1 MVKLPMIL
9 VNFKTFKEATG
20 QNAVKLAKV
29 CEKVAK
35 DTGFTIAICV
45 QAADLYRISQATKIP
60 VFAQHIDP
68 IGYGPF
74 TGHNLAECIKENGAM
89 GTLINHSE
97 YWLDRESIRKCIGR
111 AKEAKLSTVVCVPDP
126 QTATGVAQLKP
137 DFIVLEP
144 PELIGGEVSVS
155 TAEPYLIEDTI
166 EKVKKLWNIPV
177 LVGAGIKNQRDV
189 SIALKLGASG
199 VVVATH
205 MMQTDNPEIVLKE
218 LVEGLREGVPAK
230 KKGR

>member
-9 VNFKTFKEATG
+9 VNFKAYREATG
-20 QNAVKLAKV
+20 QNAVKLAKI
-29 CEKVAK
+29 CEKVSK
-35 DTGFTIAICV
+35 DSGFTIAISV
-45 QAADLYRISQATKIP
+45 QTADIYRVSQASKVP

-68 IGYGPF
+68 IGFGPF
-74 TGHNLAECIKENGAM
+74 TGHNLAECIKENGAA

-111 AKEAKLSTVVCVPDP
+111 AKEAKLSTIVCVPDP
-126 QTATGVAQLKP
+126 QAATGVAQLKP

-166 EKVKKLWNIPV
+166 EKVKKMWKIPV
-177 LVGAGIKNQRDV
+177 LVGAGIKNKRDV

-205 MMQTDNPEIVLKE
+205 MIETDDPETILKE
-218 LVEGLREGVPAK
+218 LVEGLREGMPEK
-230 KKGR
+230 KR

>member
-9 VNFKTFKEATG
+9 VNFKVFKEATG
-20 QNAVKLAKV
+20 LNAVKLAKM

-35 DTGFTIAICV
+35 ETGFTIAVAV
-45 QAADLYRISQATKIP
+45 QAADVYRVSQAVGIP
-60 VFAQHIDP
+60 VLAQHIDP
-68 IGYGPF
+68 IGYGPY
-74 TGHNLAECIKENGAM
+74 TGHNLAECMKENGAM

-111 AKEAKLSTVVCVPDP
+111 AKEAKLSTIVCAPDP
-126 QTATGVAQLKP
+126 ETATGVSQLKP

-166 EKVKKLWNIPV
+166 EKVKKVWNIPV
-177 LVGAGIKNQRDV
+177 LCGAGIKNQRDV

-199 VVVATH
+199 IVLATH
-205 MMQTDNPEIVLKE
+205 VVHAEKPEAVLKE
-218 LVEGLREGVPAK
+218 LVEGLREGMPK
-230 KKGR
+230 KSKR

>member
-1 MVKLPMIL
+1 MVKLPML
-9 VNFKTFKEATG
+9 FVNFKVFKEATG
-20 QNAVKLAKV
+20 QDAVRLAKV

-35 DTGFTIAICV
+35 DTGYTIAIAV
-45 QAADLYRISQATKIP
+45 QTADIYRVSQAVGIP

-68 IGYGPF
+68 ISYGPF
-74 TGHNLAECIKENGAM
+74 TGHNLAECIKENGAS

-97 YWLDRESIRKCIGR
+97 YWLDRESIRKCVGR
-111 AKEAKLSTVVCVPDP
+111 AKEAKLSTIVCAPDP
-126 QTATGVAQLKP
+126 ETATGVAQLKP

-166 EKVKKLWNIPV
+166 EKVKKVWKIPV
-177 LVGAGIKNQRDV
+177 LVGAGIKNKRDV

-205 MMQTDNPEIVLKE
+205 VMQADRPELELKE
-218 LVEGLREGVPAK
+218 LVEGLREGSPK

>member
-1 MVKLPMIL
+1 MVKLPMIF
-9 VNFKTFKEATG
+9 VNFKAFKEATG

-35 DTGFTIAICV
+35 DTGFTIAIAV
-45 QAADLYRISQATKIP
+45 QAADIYQVSHAVKIP

-68 IGYGPF
+68 INYGPF
-74 TGHNLAECIKENGAM
+74 TGHNLAECVKENGAV
-89 GTLINHSE
+89 GTMINHSE

-111 AKEAKLSTVVCVPDP
+111 AKEAGLKTIVCAADP
-126 QTATGVAQLKP
+126 ETATGVAQLKP

-166 EKVKKLWNIPV
+166 EKVKKVWNIPI
-177 LVGAGIKNQRDV
+177 LCGAGIKNQRDV
-189 SIALKLGASG
+189 SIALQLGASG
-199 VVVATH
+199 IVLATH
-205 MMQTDNPEIVLKE
+205 VMQADRPEAVLKE
-218 LVEGLREGVPAK
+218 LVEGLKESSSK
-230 KKGR
+230 KKR

>member
-1 MVKLPMIL
+1 MIKLPIIL
-9 VNFKTFKEATG
+9 VNFKTFREATG
-20 QNAVKLAKV
+20 KNAVKLAKV

-35 DTGFTIAICV
+35 DSKFTISIAV
-45 QAADLYRISQATKIP
+45 QAADIYRVSQATKIP
-60 VFAQHIDP
+60 VLAQHIDP
-68 IGYGPF
+68 IGFGPF
-74 TGHNLAECIKENGAM
+74 TGHNLAECIKENGAE

-111 AKEAKLSTVVCVPDP
+111 AKEAKLKTVVCVPDP
-126 QTATGVAQLKP
+126 QAATGVAQLKP
-137 DFIVLEP
+137 DYIVLEP

-166 EKVKKLWNIPV
+166 EKVKKMWKIPV
-177 LVGAGIKNQRDV
+177 LVGAGIKNKRDV

-205 MMQTDNPEIVLKE
+205 MMQTDDPELMLKE
-218 LVEGLREGVPAK
+218 LVEGLREGMPQNK
-230 KKGR
+230 RR